1 MPVARGG
8 KAGGSC
14 LILTQCLESL
24 VEELC
29 KEGRDEGT
37 TIIITHKIK
46 LRHSQTIAPS
56 LIESWSMDRAD
67 KSYEHCNLARDT
79 GR

>member
-8 KAGGSC
+8 RAGGSC

-46 LRHSQTIAPS
+46 LRPQSDNSSFANCE
-56 LIESWSMDRAD
+56 LVDRYRAD
-67 KSYEHCNLARDT
+67 KRHLW
-79 GR
+79 